1 MWRLNRRLHKHGVV
15 PHVFHDDR
23 IEIRFDL
30 PDSLDIGPI
39 MEARLRD
46 CGDCAQTALGDMW

>member
-1 MWRLNRRLHKHGVV
+1 V

-39 MEARLRD
+39 MERMFTRPV
-46 CGDCAQTALGDMW
+46 